1 MRPIFIILPEEE
13 NEMKRAKE
21 KLVEIITQQLNQY
34 NLTDVDLNLAK
45 KVVNNIIN
53 STEEGEKQID
63 LRSQTK

>member
-1 MRPIFIILPEEE
+1 
-13 NEMKRAKE
+13 MKRAKE

>member
-45 KVVNNIIN
+45 KVVNNIIS